1 MWEKELE
8 ERITS
13 LLKENHFQKH
23 QIEDLSM
30 AKDKSLDNVFTE
42 LISVIDAFDKAEAVI
57 KEREL
62 DKSDDAQKAIT
73 RLMQAK
79 KKLLQVFSA
88 NGVEVISYDENMF
101 NVDTCSASETVPDAA
116 HPDNYIVETIKPGYT
131 RNGKVLRRA
140 DVVTVKN

>member
-13 LLKENHFQKH
+13 LLKENHSQKH
-23 QIEDLSM
+23 QIEDLTM
-30 AKDKSLDNVFTE
+30 AKEKSLDDVFTE
-42 LISVIDAFDKAEAVI
+42 LIGVVDAFDKAEAVI

-62 DKSDDAQKAIT
+62 DKSEDAQRAIT
-73 RLMQAK
+73 RLLLAK
-79 KKLLQVFSA
+79 NKLLRVFSD
-88 NGVEVISYDENMF
+88 NGVEIISYVENML
-101 NVDTCSASETVPDAA
+101 NDDTCCASETVPDAA